1 MAGLPP
7 LATYHSRFRGRDSR
21 STPVAIRR
29 HDLPCGSSGDAAGY
43 ARGVSSDV
51 MPAYV
56 GVLLAHACLQVLA
69 DDHGVDL
76 LHIKGPAVDESLLN
90 RRTESDSEGQDQVD
104 RFVPRHSVDAD
115 VLVRPSHVNKL
126 FKALS
131 QHGWRMAYDFADGS
145 AFEHASTWEHR
156 ALEHVDVHRQFPGI
170 GLDGERAFDALWAE
184 RHQTTLA
191 GQQCPV
197 PDVTAQR
204 LILILHAVRGGHLL
218 DPDITNSWTRASDEQ
233 RVAVETLAARLQAQ
247 VALGAATGR
256 LEDHRDSREYDLWKV
271 LSTGNSSLSRL
282 WFARVKAQPGVAA
295 KIRMG
300 IKLVVPNR
308 NRMAQRLGHRPTSGQ
323 MAHEYLQQAKT
334 AAGELGRLVRSAP
347 PRRPRQGERP

>member
-56 GVLLAHACLQVLA
+56 GVLLAHSCLQALA
-69 DDHGVDL
+69 DDYGVDL
-76 LHIKGPAVDESLLN
+76 LHIKGPAVDESLLD
-90 RRTESDSEGQDQVD
+90 RQTVADPDTQQDTS
-104 RFVPRHSVDAD
+104 RAVPRRSVDAD
-115 VLVRPSHVNKL
+115 VLVRPSHVTKL

-145 AFEHASTWEHR
+145 AFEHASTWQHKT
-156 ALEHVDVHRQFPGI
+156 LEHVDVHRQFPGI
-170 GLDGERAFDALWAE
+170 GLNPEQAFDVLWAQ
-184 RHQTTLA
+184 RHHIVLA
-191 GQQCPV
+191 GQLCPV

-204 LILILHAVRGGHLL
+204 LILILHAVRGGQLQHA
-218 DPDITNSWTRASDEQ
+218 DIDNAWNHCSREQ
-233 RVAVETLAARLQAQ
+233 RQEVDTLAQLVHAE
-247 VALGAATGR
+247 VALAAGTGR
-256 LEDHRDSREYDLWKV
+256 LKDHRDSKDHDLWKV
-271 LSTGNSSLSRL
+271 LSTGDRSLSRL
-282 WFARVKAQPGVAA
+282 WVARVKAQPSVVA

-308 NRMAQRLGHRPTSGQ
+308 NRMAQRLGHRPTSGE
-323 MAHEYLQQAKT
+323 MAHEYLRHAKT
-334 AAGELGRLVRSAP
+334 AAGELGRLVNP
-347 PRRPRQGERP
+347 VMRRRLKQNGQQ